1 MCIGLP
7 MRVIEVMPG
16 QALCRGRGAI
26 QRVET
31 ALVGEPLVGDWLLV
45 FLGSAR
51 ERIDV
56 QRAAEV
62 NSALDLLQAAM
73 QPTDGNTP
81 TSPTFTLPSSWD
93 AAALAAL
100 TGSTGPSPRNT
111 QPPRSTE
118 P

>member
-16 QALCRGRGAI
+16 QALCRGRGEI

-45 FLGSAR
+45 FLGGAR
-51 ERIDV
+51 ERIDA

-62 NSALDLLQAAM
+62 NSALDLLEAAM
-73 QPTDGNTP
+73 QPTDESTP
-81 TSPTFTLPSSWD
+81 TSLAFSLPSSWD

-100 TGSTGPSPRNT
+100 TGSAPNPPYT